1 MTTDLVV
8 MERALIFMAV
18 CLAVQTLMMVGG
30 ALAAFLAYR
39 NAKAAV
45 DEKMVE
51 LQAHIDRISATVDEA
66 VSAVK
71 RATGAVGDVVDDARD
86 ALGSVRHGVASVAS
100 IATAPRTAVA
110 IGVLRGVQWW
120 RRRRAAERLA
130 AVGSEL

>member
-1 MTTDLVV
+1 MTTDIVLT
-8 MERALIFMAV
+8 ERALIVMAV
-18 CLAVQTLMMVGG
+18 CLAIQTLMMLGG
-30 ALAAFLAYR
+30 GLAAFFAYR

-51 LQAHIDRISATVDEA
+51 LQARIDRISVTVDDA

-86 ALGSVRHGVASVAS
+86 AIGRVRHGVASVAS
-100 IATAPRTAVA
+100 VAAAPRTAVA

-130 AVGSEL
+130 AGGV